1 MNSKSSNDLLMKAFQ
16 SSPRGTPR
24 KSPVV
29 INRAIEL
36 GMNPDDELDINL
48 IWIAEKSLQNNLNEM
63 VLPNGWVECYTEEGY
78 KYYWSEENSESCWI
92 NPNLLS
98 YQKLFE
104 KLKSEAVLS
113 RLAMGGGSPS
123 PSPKKQAWSESN
135 VINGDFNEDVSPQND
150 MNAYDRKKSSPREFK
165 IEKNDIEDKLIEDVR
180 EYM

>member
-1 MNSKSSNDLLMKAFQ
+1 
-16 SSPRGTPR
+16 
-24 KSPVV
+24 
-29 INRAIEL
+29 
-36 GMNPDDELDINL
+36 
-48 IWIAEKSLQNNLNEM
+48 M

-113 RLAMGGGSPS
+113 RLAMGGGTPS

-135 VINGDFNEDVSPQND
+135 VISGDFNQDVSPQND
-150 MNAYDRKKSSPREFK
+150 KNAYARKQSSPREFK
-165 IEKNDIEDKLIEDVR
+165 IEKNEIYSYLRFHTSKKIEFEQFRFNNKLNSFLQDGLNVNSTQPLYTLENFYKSFKNKKLILKEIKDNLIN
-180 EYM
+180 

>member
-113 RLAMGGGSPS
+113 RLAMGGGTPS
-123 PSPKKQAWSESN
+123 PSPKKQAWSSESN
-135 VINGDFNEDVSPQND
+135 VISGDLNQDAD
-150 MNAYDRKKSSPREFK
+150 KNAYDRKQSSPREFK

-180 EYM
+180 EFM